1 MNKHPDYNSNLY
13 VNLFSSCIG
22 TLTAEILTLP
32 ICRIKTIY
40 QNNKKLS
47 IKSTID
53 SIVKTHGLIG
63 FFNSLKPALITQMV
77 STSIKFTL
85 YEKIKNIRK
94 TDKTDIF
101 DNVINGIISGLIGSL
116 ISHPLDV
123 WKNFV
128 QRNENY
134 LSHIKKSK
142 SKSFGNLIKSGIYPG
157 FTGSIGKNIA
167 LYSSL
172 FPLNDFYK
180 SKFDSIYIS
189 APLTILTVSLI
200 VQPFDYYKVV
210 KIAGNLPTNPFR
222 GFSLMLTRN
231 IPHFTITMCI
241 TESISKYLNN
251 I

>member
-142 SKSFGNLIKSGIYPG
+142 SKSFGNLIKFYSEHNPNSRH
-157 FTGSIGKNIA
+157 FNLEEFQA
-167 LYSSL
+167 LEQ
-172 FPLNDFYK
+172 
-180 SKFDSIYIS
+180 IYINKFVFYLRLGSCWMINSHRRIYQHRGEFQHS
-189 APLTILTVSLI
+189 AQRTLYIYFFNRIFRCIYVI
-200 VQPFDYYKVV
+200 KIFD
-210 KIAGNLPTNPFR
+210 
-222 GFSLMLTRN
+222 N
-231 IPHFTITMCI
+231 I
-241 TESISKYLNN
+241 N
-251 I
+251 